1 MYSQKCILKGAGIE
15 NPFSSSETTLL
26 RKTSQ
31 TAPKRGHR
39 ETQCVFQSL
48 HAKLLRQH
56 PSTRRYSSG
65 NLDPRGFLHSSQRS
79 RQNFSQIDYDKDRVT
94 IDVSIKKAAV
104 CLSFPSTRE
113 SCAIRAQGAEPNKL
127 QITQGWGGV
136 FWEGLDSILFQTRL
150 LLIGQLPNVS
160 CWLAFKMNSPEQ
172 IAFDRFI
179 KHLN

>member
-1 MYSQKCILKGAGIE
+1 MYSLPINPDTVAGLQIFQRAFAYFTLKKTIYQGSIVDGECILKGAGTE
-15 NPFSSSETTLL
+15 TPFSSSETTLL

-39 ETQCVFQSL
+39 ETQCVFQTL

-65 NLDPRGFLHSSQRS
+65 NLYPRGFLHSSQRS

-94 IDVSIKKAAV
+94 IDVSNKKAEV

-113 SCAIRAQGAEPNKL
+113 SRAIRAQGAEPNKL

-136 FWEGLDSILFQTRL
+136 F
-150 LLIGQLPNVS
+150 
-160 CWLAFKMNSPEQ
+160 
-172 IAFDRFI
+172 
-179 KHLN
+179 